1 MPSGDARR
9 QSTLWGDERGQT
21 LAFVL
26 TTLLALTLVAAVSIN
41 IGQAITRR
49 VLLQMVA
56 DAGAF
61 TGATV
66 MARGMN
72 TIAEQNLRIQK
83 AWAVT
88 ADATL
93 GFTTPPCVVSDLA
106 TSAYA
111 VVRTNLGRLIRAIN
125 GGYGRLAEAEA
136 SRVTRYNAVD
146 LFPSERLT
154 LGESDFA
161 SGLAP
166 QRPQG
171 RLVDIEEVPGGTRPA
186 VPSLAP
192 GFTDRAWTC
201 WQGPLVLPRSKTFGL
216 WYRMT
221 PSAPIQFLW
230 VVTAPRTEARVFD
243 QFFGPRAIP
252 AMTAAAVAK
261 PVGGEIALGRFN
273 YVAKMTPLRQIRG
286 QVFDA
291 VLRRVRTI
299 HH

>member
-1 MPSGDARR
+1 MPSGDGRR
-9 QSTLWGDERGQT
+9 RPAFWRDERGQT
-21 LAFVL
+21 LAFVM
-26 TTLLALTLVAAVSIN
+26 TTLLALTLVAGVSIN
-41 IGQAITRR
+41 IGQAVTRR

-93 GFTTPPCVVSDLA
+93 GFTAPPCIASDLA
-106 TSAYA
+106 TGAYA
-111 VVRTNLGRLIRAIN
+111 VVRTNVGRLIRALN
-125 GGYGRLAEAEA
+125 EGYGQLAETEA

-154 LGESDFA
+154 MGESDSA
-161 SGLAP
+161 SGLVP

-171 RLVDIEEVPGGTRPA
+171 RLVNIEEVPGGTRPA
-186 VPSLAP
+186 VPSLSP
-192 GFTDRAWTC
+192 GFTNRAWTC
-201 WQGPLVLPRSKTFGL
+201 WQGPLVMPRSKAFGL

-230 VVTAPRTEARVFD
+230 VVTAPRTEARFFD
-243 QFFGPRAIP
+243 RFFGPRAIP
-252 AMTAAAVAK
+252 EMTAAAVAK
-261 PVGGEIALGRFN
+261 PVGGEIALGRAK